1 MKVLLLKDVKNLGK
15 KGAVCNV
22 ADGYAQN
29 FLFKNG
35 LAVQA
40 SDKAQEIRQAEIQKE
55 KEEEAKRVEEANK
68 NKVILEALM
77 VTFKAKAG
85 KDGRMFGTISTK
97 QVAEEIVKLT
107 GISNED
113 LSNAPTNVS
122 VDKRK
127 ITSDVPISSFGVT
140 NVSVELHKKVIA
152 KVKVQVL
159 PIE

>member
-15 KGAVCNV
+15 KGTICNV

-35 LAVQA
+35 LAVVA
-40 SDKAQEIRQAEIQKE
+40 SEKSMEIRSKEIENEKIAEQKRI
-55 KEEEAKRVEEANK
+55 EEATK
-68 NKVILEALM
+68 NKEVLEKIM

-97 QVAEEIVKLT
+97 QVAEEILKLT
-107 GISNED
+107 KINI
-113 LSNAPTNVS
+113 
-122 VDKRK
+122 DKRK
-127 ITSDVPISSFGVT
+127 ITLDVPISSFGVT
-140 NVSVELHKKVIA
+140 NVNIELHKKVIA

>member
-1 MKVLLLKDVKNLGK
+1 MLKEILVLIVIVQLIMYWS
-15 KGAVCNV
+15 AVCNV

-68 NKVILEALM
+68 NKVVLEALM

-97 QVAEEIVKLT
+97 QVAEEIIKLT
-107 GISNED
+107 KVN
-113 LSNAPTNVS
+113 

-140 NVSVELHKKVIA
+140 NVNVELHKKVIA

>member
-15 KGAVCNV
+15 KGAVYNV

-55 KEEEAKRVEEANK
+55 KEEEAKRVEEASK

-97 QVAEEIVKLT
+97 QVAEEIIKLT
-107 GISNED
+107 KVN
-113 LSNAPTNVS
+113 

-140 NVSVELHKKVIA
+140 NVNVELHKKVIA

>member
-15 KGAVCNV
+15 KGTVCNV

-29 FLFKNG
+29 FLFKNN

-55 KEEEAKRVEEANK
+55 KEEEAKRVEEASK
-68 NKVILEALM
+68 NKVILEGVM
-77 VTFKAKAG
+77 INFKAKAG

-97 QVAEEIVKLT
+97 QVAEEIIKVTKV
-107 GISNED
+107 N
-113 LSNAPTNVS
+113 

-140 NVSVELHKKVIA
+140 NVNVELHKKVIA

>member
-107 GISNED
+107 
-113 LSNAPTNVS
+113 NVS

>member
-97 QVAEEIVKLT
+97 QVAEEIIKLT
-107 GISNED
+107 KVN
-113 LSNAPTNVS
+113 

>member
-15 KGAVCNV
+15 KGTVCNV

-35 LAVQA
+35 LAVVA
-40 SDKAQEIRQAEIQKE
+40 SEKSMEIREQELENERIAEQKRI
-55 KEEEAKRVEEANK
+55 EEATK
-68 NKVILEALM
+68 NKEILEKNII
-77 VTFKAKAG
+77 TFKAKAG

-97 QVAEEIVKLT
+97 QVAEEIFKVTK
-107 GISNED
+107 IN
-113 LSNAPTNVS
+113 

-127 ITSDVPISSFGVT
+127 ITTDVPVSSFGVT
-140 NVSVELHKKVIA
+140 NVNVELHKKVIA
-152 KVKVQVL
+152 KIKVQVL

>member
-22 ADGYAQN
+22 ADVYAQN

-55 KEEEAKRVEEANK
+55 KEEEAKRVEEASK

-97 QVAEEIVKLT
+97 QVAEEIIKLT
-107 GISNED
+107 KGVMKYG
-113 LSNAPTNVS
+113 NA
-122 VDKRK
+122 
-127 ITSDVPISSFGVT
+127 ITI
-140 NVSVELHKKVIA
+140 
-152 KVKVQVL
+152 
-159 PIE
+159 

>member
-29 FLFKNG
+29 FLLNNG
-35 LAVQA
+35 LALQA

-55 KEEEAKRVEEANK
+55 KEEEAKRVEEASK

-97 QVAEEIVKLT
+97 QVAEEIIKLT
-107 GISNED
+107 KVN
-113 LSNAPTNVS
+113 

-140 NVSVELHKKVIA
+140 NVNVELHKKVIA

>member
-15 KGAVCNV
+15 KGTVCNV

-29 FLFKNG
+29 FLFKNN

-55 KEEEAKRVEEANK
+55 KEEEARRIEEASK
-68 NKVILEALM
+68 NKVILEGVM
-77 VTFKAKAG
+77 INFKAKAG

-97 QVAEEIVKLT
+97 QVAEEIIKVTKV
-107 GISNED
+107 N
-113 LSNAPTNVS
+113 

-140 NVSVELHKKVIA
+140 NVNVELHKKVIA

>member
-15 KGAVCNV
+15 KGTICNV

-35 LAVQA
+35 LAVVA
-40 SDKAQEIRQAEIQKE
+40 SEKSLEIRE
-55 KEEEAKRVEEANK
+55 KEIENERIAEQKRIEEATK
-68 NKVILEALM
+68 NKEILEKQM
-77 VTFKAKAG
+77 IVFKAKAG
-85 KDGRMFGTISTK
+85 KDGRMFGNISTK
-97 QVAEEIVKLT
+97 QVAEEILKLT
-107 GISNED
+107 KIN
-113 LSNAPTNVS
+113 

-127 ITSDVPISSFGVT
+127 ITLDVPISSFGVT
-140 NVSVELHKKVIA
+140 NVNIELHKKVIA

>member
-15 KGAVCNV
+15 KGAVCTV

-55 KEEEAKRVEEANK
+55 KEEEAKRVEEASK

-97 QVAEEIVKLT
+97 QVAEEIIKLT
-107 GISNED
+107 KVN
-113 LSNAPTNVS
+113 

-140 NVSVELHKKVIA
+140 NVNVELHKKVIA

>member
-29 FLFKNG
+29 YLFKNG
-35 LAVQA
+35 LAVVA
-40 SDKAQEIRQAEIQKE
+40 SEKSMEIHEQELENERIAEQKRI
-55 KEEEAKRVEEANK
+55 EEATK
-68 NKVILEALM
+68 NKEILEKNII
-77 VTFKAKAG
+77 TFKAKAG
-85 KDGRMFGTISTK
+85 KDGRMFGNISTK
-97 QVAEEIVKLT
+97 QVAEEILKVTK
-107 GISNED
+107 IN
-113 LSNAPTNVS
+113 

-127 ITSDVPISSFGVT
+127 ITLDVLISSFGVT
-140 NVSVELHKKVIA
+140 NVNIELHKKVIA

>member
-40 SDKAQEIRQAEIQKE
+40 SEKAKEIREQEIEKE
-55 KEEEAKRVEEANK
+55 KQDEQRRVEEATK
-68 NKVILEALM
+68 NKVVLENTM

-85 KDGRMFGTISTK
+85 KDVRMFGNISTK
-97 QVAEEIVKLT
+97 QVAEELT
-107 GISNED
+107 KITKINI
-113 LSNAPTNVS
+113 
-122 VDKRK
+122 DKRK
-127 ITSDVPISSFGVT
+127 ITSDVTINAFGVT
-140 NVSVELHKKVIA
+140 NVNIELHKKVIA

>member
-15 KGAVCNV
+15 KGTVCNV

-35 LAVQA
+35 LAVVA
-40 SDKAQEIRQAEIQKE
+40 SEKSLEIRQDQIEKE
-55 KEEEAKRVEEANK
+55 KQAEQQRIEEATK
-68 NKVILEALM
+68 NKEILEKVM
-77 VTFKAKAG
+77 ITFKAKAG
-85 KDGRMFGTISTK
+85 KDGRMFGNISTK
-97 QVAEEIVKLT
+97 QIAEEIIKLT
-107 GISNED
+107 KVN
-113 LSNAPTNVS
+113 

-127 ITSDVPISSFGVT
+127 ITSDVLINSFGVT
-140 NVSVELHKKVIA
+140 VVNVELHKKVIA

>member
-29 FLFKNG
+29 YLFKNG
-35 LAVQA
+35 LAVVA
-40 SDKAQEIRQAEIQKE
+40 SEKSMEIREQELENERIAEQKRI
-55 KEEEAKRVEEANK
+55 EEATK
-68 NKVILEALM
+68 NKEILEKNII
-77 VTFKAKAG
+77 TFKAKAG
-85 KDGRMFGTISTK
+85 KDGRMFGNISTK
-97 QVAEEIVKLT
+97 QVAEEILKVTK
-107 GISNED
+107 IN
-113 LSNAPTNVS
+113 

-127 ITSDVPISSFGVT
+127 ITLDVLISSFGVT
-140 NVSVELHKKVIA
+140 NVNIELHKKVIA

>member
-15 KGAVCNV
+15 KGTVCNV

-29 FLFKNG
+29 FLFKNN

-55 KEEEAKRVEEANK
+55 KEEEARRVEEASK
-68 NKVILEALM
+68 NKVILEGVM
-77 VTFKAKAG
+77 INFKAKAG

-97 QVAEEIVKLT
+97 QVAEEIIKVTKV
-107 GISNED
+107 N
-113 LSNAPTNVS
+113 

-140 NVSVELHKKVIA
+140 NVNVELHKKVVA

>member
-1 MKVLLLKDVKNLGK
+1 MIVLLLKDVKNLGK

-55 KEEEAKRVEEANK
+55 KEEEAKRVEEASK

-97 QVAEEIVKLT
+97 QVAEEIIKLT
-107 GISNED
+107 KVN
-113 LSNAPTNVS
+113 

-140 NVSVELHKKVIA
+140 NVNVELHKKVIA

>member
-29 FLFKNG
+29 YLFKNG

-107 GISNED
+107 
-113 LSNAPTNVS
+113 NVN

>member
-1 MKVLLLKDVKNLGK
+1 MKVVLLKDVKNLGK

-40 SDKAQEIRQAEIQKE
+40 SEKSMEIRTAQIEKE
-55 KEEEAKRVEEANK
+55 KQDELKRIEEANK
-68 NKVILEALM
+68 NKVVLENTM

-85 KDGRMFGTISTK
+85 KDGRMFGNISTK
-97 QVAEEIVKLT
+97 QVAEELT
-107 GISNED
+107 KVTKINI
-113 LSNAPTNVS
+113 
-122 VDKRK
+122 DKRK
-127 ITSDVPISSFGVT
+127 ITSDVTINAFGVT
-140 NVSVELHKKVIA
+140 NVNIELHKKVIA

>member
-107 GISNED
+107 
-113 LSNAPTNVS
+113 NVN

>member
-55 KEEEAKRVEEANK
+55 KEEEAKRVEEASK

-85 KDGRMFGTISTK
+85 KMW
-97 QVAEEIVKLT
+97 
-107 GISNED
+107 
-113 LSNAPTNVS
+113 
-122 VDKRK
+122 
-127 ITSDVPISSFGVT
+127 
-140 NVSVELHKKVIA
+140 
-152 KVKVQVL
+152 
-159 PIE
+159 

>member
-15 KGAVCNV
+15 KGSVCNV

-40 SDKAQEIRQAEIQKE
+40 SDKAKEIREAEIQKE
-55 KEEEAKRVEEANK
+55 KEDEAKKVEIATK
-68 NKVILEALM
+68 NKEVLENTM
-77 VTFKAKAG
+77 VTFKAKSG
-85 KDGRMFGTISTK
+85 KDGRMFGNISTK
-97 QVAEEIVKLT
+97 QVAEEVTRVTKI
-107 GISNED
+107 N
-113 LSNAPTNVS
+113 

-127 ITSDVPISSFGVT
+127 ITSDVLINAFGVT
-140 NVSVELHKKVIA
+140 VVNVELHKKVIA
-152 KVKVQVL
+152 KLKVQVL

>member
-29 FLFKNG
+29 FLFKNN

-55 KEEEAKRVEEANK
+55 KEEEARRIEEASK
-68 NKVILEALM
+68 NKVILEGVM
-77 VTFKAKAG
+77 INFKAKAG

-97 QVAEEIVKLT
+97 QVAEEIIKVTKV
-107 GISNED
+107 N
-113 LSNAPTNVS
+113 

-140 NVSVELHKKVIA
+140 NVNVELHKKVVA

>member
-40 SDKAQEIRQAEIQKE
+40 SEKAKEIREQEIEKE
-55 KEEEAKRVEEANK
+55 KQDEQRRVEEATK
-68 NKVILEALM
+68 NKVVLENTM

-85 KDGRMFGTISTK
+85 KDGRMFGNISTK
-97 QVAEEIVKLT
+97 QVAEELT
-107 GISNED
+107 RITKINI
-113 LSNAPTNVS
+113 
-122 VDKRK
+122 DKRK
-127 ITSDVPISSFGVT
+127 ITSDVTINAFGVT
-140 NVSVELHKKVIA
+140 NVNIELHKKVIA

>member
-15 KGAVCNV
+15 KGTVCNV

-97 QVAEEIVKLT
+97 QVAEEIIKLT
-107 GISNED
+107 KVNI
-113 LSNAPTNVS
+113 
-122 VDKRK
+122 DKRK

-140 NVSVELHKKVIA
+140 NVNVELHKKVIA

>member
-55 KEEEAKRVEEANK
+55 KEEEAKRVEEASK

-85 KDGRMFGTISTK
+85 KDGRMFGNISTK
-97 QVAEEIVKLT
+97 QVAEEITKVTK
-107 GISNED
+107 IN
-113 LSNAPTNVS
+113 

-127 ITSDVPISSFGVT
+127 ITSDVLINAFGVT
-140 NVSVELHKKVIA
+140 VVNVELHKKVIA

>member
-55 KEEEAKRVEEANK
+55 KEEEPKRVEEASK

-97 QVAEEIVKLT
+97 QVAEEIIKLT
-107 GISNED
+107 KVN
-113 LSNAPTNVS
+113 

-140 NVSVELHKKVIA
+140 NVNVELHKKVIA

>member
-55 KEEEAKRVEEANK
+55 KDEEAKRVEEANK
-68 NKVILEALM
+68 NKVVLEALM

-97 QVAEEIVKLT
+97 QVAEEIIKLT
-107 GISNED
+107 KVN
-113 LSNAPTNVS
+113 

-140 NVSVELHKKVIA
+140 NVNVELHKKVIA